1 MVQNPVNPTT
11 VERVEP
17 KLLTELVLKTASLLT
32 LAIDM
37 AAVAAAEA
45 LPAAVAEHVLSA
57 RLPGDHLRA
66 HHLRLR
72 LHGGVVQPPS
82 GAARGHVP
90 DTHEAVLAAGA
101 HAAILEIQAQI

>member
-45 LPAAVAEHVLSA
+45 LPAAVAEHV
-57 RLPGDHLRA
+57 
-66 HHLRLR
+66 
-72 LHGGVVQPPS
+72 
-82 GAARGHVP
+82 
-90 DTHEAVLAAGA
+90 
-101 HAAILEIQAQI
+101 